1 MATRADVAR
10 LAGVSPATVSYALSG
25 KAPISDE
32 TRERVFAAMRELQ
45 YTPHVM
51 AQALAGRRSRILA
64 MLLPSQERALSSGD
78 MEYMLG
84 AASAARELGYHLLL
98 WPTVDRDVE
107 EVVSLGQAGLLDGVI
122 LMEVRLGD
130 ERVPL
135 LRNANVPF
143 ALIGRTENEDA
154 DSSFSDRDFDGA
166 ILLAVEHLASLGHR
180 HIAFLNAPRRLVQ
193 QGIGA
198 LVRAD
203 AGFKAAV
210 RKCGVTGVRLY
221 SEVSIQA
228 GRELASQLLVKH
240 PEVTGLVEMNSEAI
254 IGFMQEAPRAGIDI
268 PTRLSVVS
276 ANIPDGLADATVPA
290 LTTISPPANSM
301 GRAAA
306 QLLIA
311 RLSGED
317 MPQVPRLY
325 AGDLVQRESSGPAP
339 HAPPVRSRPSNPRIR
354 RPS

>member
-10 LAGVSPATVSYALSG
+10 LAGVSPATVSYAISG

-32 TRERVFAAMRELQ
+32 TRDRVFAAMRELS
-45 YTPHVM
+45 YTPNVM
-51 AQALAGRRSRILA
+51 AQALAGRRSRIIA
-64 MLLPSQERALSSGD
+64 MLLPSQERALSNAD

-107 EVVSLGQAGLLDGVI
+107 EVVALGQAGLLDGVI
-122 LMEVRLGD
+122 LMEVRMDD
-130 ERVPL
+130 ERVGL
-135 LRNANVPF
+135 LREANVPF
-143 ALIGRTENEDA
+143 SLIGRTADEDA
-154 DSSFSDRDFDGA
+154 EPLFSDRDFEGA
-166 ILLAVEHLASLGHR
+166 VFAAVEHLVSLGHR
-180 HIAFLNAPRRLVQ
+180 HIAFINAPRRLVRR
-193 QGIGA
+193 GIGA

-210 RKCGVTGVRLY
+210 KHFGVKGVHLY
-221 SEVSIQA
+221 CDVSISA
-228 GRELASQLLVKH
+228 GRELASELLVKH

-254 IGFMQEAPRAGIDI
+254 IGFMQQAPIAGIAI
-268 PTRLSVVS
+268 PRRLSVVS

-311 RLSGED
+311 SVSDQPLPD
-317 MPQVPRLY
+317 TPRLY
-325 AGDLVQRESSGPAP
+325 AGDLIVRGSTGPAP
-339 HAPPVRSRPSNPRIR
+339 KR
-354 RPS
+354 